1 MGVWVSTGTALRRL
15 AAGMAVA
22 LVAGGGMGVVTAQP
36 ALATTSPCVD
46 GTTLALL
53 STVTC
58 TAVGGSTLTV
68 PAGTSSV
75 DLDVLAAGGGAGYPA
90 RQHIGGNAAEV
101 TGTANIPAGTA
112 YLYVVVGLGGTGD
125 NHGTSQGGGG
135 SAVIA
140 LDSSHAVLAKLAIA
154 GGGGGGAYN
163 GDGGDAGSPGTSDN
177 AQAVSGPGGAGVG
190 AVGGAGGTGNYAPGT
205 AGGNDNPSASTPA
218 VGGAGGTIPGGAHG
232 GGGAGGYAGGGGG
245 GGSTGGIL
253 SSNVAGGGGGSSL
266 ASSYLASPTVTVK
279 AGTGGIQLPPQN
291 GGGVAGD
298 GTNGSASLT
307 FNGVAVPGAPTAV
320 SAAPGN
326 TQATVSFTA
335 PASDGGSTITGY
347 TVTASPGGA
356 TASCPASP
364 CTVTGLTN
372 GTTYTFTVHATN
384 ANGSSVESSAS
395 SAVTPAL
402 PPGAPTNASASAA
415 PGQATVSFTAPASDG
430 GSPITGYT
438 VTSSPGG
445 LTGTCSASPC
455 TVTGLTDGTSYTFSV
470 HATNAVGSSAESAPS
485 AAVTPVSAPGAPTAV
500 TAAPGDTQATVSFTA
515 PASDGGS
522 AITSYTVTSSPGGL
536 TATCAS
542 SPCVVTGLTNGT
554 AYTFTAQAT
563 NAIGASAASSA
574 SPAVTPLGAPS
585 APSVTATVGDG
596 QVTVSFAAPGNGGSS
611 ITGYQVSTDG
621 GATWSTLSTTE
632 TGGTVTGTVTG
643 LTNGTTYSVQVRA
656 VNAQGVGSASPPES
670 VTPATVPDSPTGVSA
685 TRGDNSA
692 TVTFTAPSSTGG
704 SAILAYTVTADPG
717 GLTASCPSSPCTISG
732 LVNGTSYTFTV
743 HATNTQGDSA
753 ESNASGAVTP
763 ATVPGAPGPVAATA
777 GNGSA
782 DLTFSAPSTSVVRP
796 SPATSTAPT
805 GGRAGAPWPP
815 VALQPSR
822 QRSPG

>member
-1 MGVWVSTGTALRRL
+1 
-15 AAGMAVA
+15 
-22 LVAGGGMGVVTAQP
+22 
-36 ALATTSPCVD
+36 
-46 GTTLALL
+46 
-53 STVTC
+53 
-58 TAVGGSTLTV
+58 
-68 PAGTSSV
+68 
-75 DLDVLAAGGGAGYPA
+75 
-90 RQHIGGNAAEV
+90 
-101 TGTANIPAGTA
+101 
-112 YLYVVVGLGGTGD
+112 
-125 NHGTSQGGGG
+125 
-135 SAVIA
+135 
-140 LDSSHAVLAKLAIA
+140 
-154 GGGGGGAYN
+154 
-163 GDGGDAGSPGTSDN
+163 
-177 AQAVSGPGGAGVG
+177 
-190 AVGGAGGTGNYAPGT
+190 
-205 AGGNDNPSASTPA
+205 
-218 VGGAGGTIPGGAHG
+218 
-232 GGGAGGYAGGGGG
+232 
-245 GGSTGGIL
+245 
-253 SSNVAGGGGGSSL
+253 
-266 ASSYLASPTVTVK
+266 
-279 AGTGGIQLPPQN
+279 
-291 GGGVAGD
+291 
-298 GTNGSASLT
+298 
-307 FNGVAVPGAPTAV
+307 
-320 SAAPGN
+320 
-326 TQATVSFTA
+326 
-335 PASDGGSTITGY
+335 
-347 TVTASPGGA
+347 
-356 TASCPASP
+356 
-364 CTVTGLTN
+364 
-372 GTTYTFTVHATN
+372 VHATN

-500 TAAPGDTQATVSFTA
+500 TAAPGDTQATVSFTAPASDGGSPITSYTVTSTPGGLTATCPSSPCIVTGLTNGTSYTFTVHATNAVGDSAQSVPSPSVSPAALPGAPTNVGATAGDGQASVSFTA

-782 DLTFSAPSTSVVRP
+782 DLTFSAPSTSGGSPVTGYEYSTDGGASWSSLATSGTATVTATVTGLTNGTAYSIAVRAVNAVGNGP
-796 SPATSTAPT
+796 ASVAGTVTPGVAPSAATGLTAVSGNGSATLSFTPGDDGGSAVTGYEVSTDGGATWATLATAAGAGGTRTGTVTGLTNGTTYSVTVRAVNVHGFSPASSGASVTPAAVVPAAPSGLTATPGNGSAAVAFTPGNDGGSAVTGYEVSTDGGATWATLATAVGAGGTRT
-805 GGRAGAPWPP
+805 GTVTGLTNGTTYSIAVRTVNGVGNSPASDTASVSRRQWSRLRP
-815 VALQPSR
+815 VASLR
-822 QRSPG
+822 RLETAAWH

>member
-335 PASDGGSTITGY
+335 PTSDGGSTITGY

-356 TASCPASP
+356 TASCPAS
-364 CTVTGLTN
+364 
-372 GTTYTFTVHATN
+372 
-384 ANGSSVESSAS
+384 
-395 SAVTPAL
+395 
-402 PPGAPTNASASAA
+402 
-415 PGQATVSFTAPASDG
+415 
-430 GSPITGYT
+430 
-438 VTSSPGG
+438 
-445 LTGTCSASPC
+445 
-455 TVTGLTDGTSYTFSV
+455 
-470 HATNAVGSSAESAPS
+470 
-485 AAVTPVSAPGAPTAV
+485 
-500 TAAPGDTQATVSFTA
+500 
-515 PASDGGS
+515 
-522 AITSYTVTSSPGGL
+522 
-536 TATCAS
+536 
-542 SPCVVTGLTNGT
+542 
-554 AYTFTAQAT
+554 
-563 NAIGASAASSA
+563 
-574 SPAVTPLGAPS
+574 
-585 APSVTATVGDG
+585 
-596 QVTVSFAAPGNGGSS
+596 
-611 ITGYQVSTDG
+611 
-621 GATWSTLSTTE
+621 
-632 TGGTVTGTVTG
+632 
-643 LTNGTTYSVQVRA
+643 RA
-656 VNAQGVGSASPPES
+656 
-670 VTPATVPDSPTGVSA
+670 
-685 TRGDNSA
+685 
-692 TVTFTAPSSTGG
+692 
-704 SAILAYTVTADPG
+704 
-717 GLTASCPSSPCTISG
+717 
-732 LVNGTSYTFTV
+732 
-743 HATNTQGDSA
+743 
-753 ESNASGAVTP
+753 
-763 ATVPGAPGPVAATA
+763 
-777 GNGSA
+777 
-782 DLTFSAPSTSVVRP
+782 
-796 SPATSTAPT
+796 
-805 GGRAGAPWPP
+805 
-815 VALQPSR
+815 
-822 QRSPG
+822 RSPG